1 MKTKRIL
8 SAIIALIIAATCVV
22 SVSAAQ
28 LTDEKPDGKTEV
40 TARIEGSNPGDV
52 SYIITIPDVVDFGLL
67 TQPASDDPD
76 YKDVEYTV
84 EATMITGL
92 DEDTQQ
98 VSVYVKDQHAT
109 INGNEDDYGQDFW
122 ITNKTDA
129 GINFNYDVYD
139 TNPISQDDINIDF
152 STMSRAAGYYLTGF
166 TVQGESL
173 TGTLR
178 LDQAQLYGYDLAD
191 IVGEYSGYMVFFSMI
206 EDV

>member
-1 MKTKRIL
+1 MKTKKIL
-8 SAIIALIIAATCVV
+8 SVLIALIIAATCIV

-67 TQPASDDPD
+67 TQPASDAPD

-84 EATMITGL
+84 EATKIEGL

-109 INGNEDDYGQDFW
+109 VDGDEPTYGQDFW
-122 ITNKTDA
+122 ITNKADSS
-129 GINFNYDVYD
+129 INFCYDVYD
-139 TNPISQDDINIDF
+139 TNPISQGDINIDF
-152 STMSRAAGYYLTGF
+152 STMSQAAGYYLTGF